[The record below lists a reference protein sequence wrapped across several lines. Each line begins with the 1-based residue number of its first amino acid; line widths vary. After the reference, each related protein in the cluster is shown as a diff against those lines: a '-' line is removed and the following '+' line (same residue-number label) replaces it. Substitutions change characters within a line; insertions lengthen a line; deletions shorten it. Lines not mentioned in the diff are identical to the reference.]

1 MTEQRVREL
10 LSEVADAVPPPQLAE
25 RAWRQ
30 SVRVRRRR
38 VAATAV
44 VAVGT
49 VVAVIGI
56 VGALNDGAGTIPRPD
71 GDQDTRMVANPPLR
85 AGLPRPPDTQ
95 IDGGPAWVGPTVQ
108 DEARL
113 PSAHT
118 TALPS
123 SIDLASS
130 ATSTDKPGPA
140 MAAFAATDPEHQ
152 MTEVMVV
159 KRDGGVSRLETPG
172 LDVVHNTENGD
183 PVLPLNISSLSPDGR
198 KLVLAQNHQVV
209 IYDLVAGGHRD
220 LSTKDQVSYNVG
232 WTSDGKQIQLPKGVI
247 DPKTHQITTPKGPMQ
262 GDGSDQGGPT
272 PIWPPRASGQSTA
285 QAVSDRPVSALGP
298 TLGNDP
304 VLIRVW
310 GGGRRATLA
319 LPSDTEDLNPRS
331 RVVGWLGENVAFQS
345 QGFGSFRVL
354 SWDTDNGAVRVL
366 TNVTLPDGWDQ
377 GVTAS
382 WADVSHQPGFAQ

>member
-49 VVAVIGI
+49 VVAVAGI
-56 VGALNDGAGTIPRPD
+56 VGVLNDGAGTIPRPD
-71 GDQDTRMVANPPLR
+71 GDQETRLAAGPVQ
-85 AGLPRPPDTQ
+85 AGLPRPPDAW
-95 IDGGPAWVGPTVQ
+95 IHGAKAWVGPTV
-108 DEARL
+108 DEEARL
-113 PSAHT
+113 PHASSS
-118 TALPS
+118 LPA

-130 ATSTDKPGPA
+130 AAATDKPGPA
-140 MAAFAATDPEHQ
+140 LAAFAATDPEHQ

-159 KRDGGVSRLETPG
+159 KPGGGVSRLETPG
-172 LDVVHNTENGD
+172 LDVVHNTENGG

-209 IYDLVAGGHRD
+209 VYDLVAGGHRD
-220 LSTKDQVSYNVG
+220 LSTKDQDSYNVG
-232 WTSDGKQIQLPKGVI
+232 WTPDGKQIQLPKGVI
-247 DPKTHQITTPKGPMQ
+247 DPKTHDITTPKEPTQ
-262 GDGSDQGGPT
+262 GDSSDEGGPT
-272 PIWPPRASGQSTA
+272 PIWPPRASGELTA

-319 LPSDTEDLNPRS
+319 LPSDTADLNPRS
-331 RVVGWLGENVAFQS
+331 RVVGWLGDNVAFQS
-345 QGFGSFRVL
+345 QGFGTFRVL
-354 SWDTDNGAVRVL
+354 SWDTQNGAVRVL
-366 TNVTLPDGWDQ
+366 TNVTLPDGWDR

-382 WADVSHQPGFAQ
+382 WADVSHEPGSAQ